1 MIAYLSLNYL
11 KGVAMATVNKKT
23 EATTVA
29 ENTNEAVTTE
39 TSIELVLTAEQTA
52 DREQVNTLNDIIE
65 KAGKQ
70 FILNKFALAFLLITL
85 RKKYKE
91 LFWTVIDTSKV
102 SRKTL
107 ERAMVLGLKIESD
120 FSQAMSNDGG
130 EQDIAENVELL
141 VIDEKIEALDM
152 EALSKI
158 NKPTLVKIANMKK
171 LSDSDWAIVIGGSD
185 KPYKKHM
192 AGIAKEAVDKKAEA
206 NKLIAEQII
215 ADKPKTMAE
224 NVYLKYVQKD
234 KLFSIKKIAV
244 LEAILSKNNLLPKE
258 DSELSEIP
266 TEGKLSEVSKSESG
280 EE

>member
-1 MIAYLSLNYL
+1 MDKSIQ
-11 KGVAMATVNKKT
+11 KT
-23 EATTVA
+23 EATTKHTTVA
-29 ENTNEAVTTE
+29 TVENTNEEALLTK
-39 TSIELVLTAEQTA
+39 LTAEQKA

-141 VIDEKIEALDM
+141 VLDERIEALDM

-158 NKPTLVKIANMKK
+158 HKPTLTKIAHMKK
-171 LSDSDWAIVIGGSD
+171 LSDKDWAIVISGSD
-185 KPYKKHM
+185 KPYKEHM
-192 AGIAKEAVDKKAEA
+192 TVVAKEAADKKA
-206 NKLIAEQII
+206 KQII
-215 ADKPKTMAE
+215 ADKPNTMLE
-224 NVYLKYVQKD
+224 NVYLEYIKED

-244 LEAILSKNNLLPKE
+244 LEAILDKNGLLPKE
-258 DSELSEIP
+258 DSELSDIP
-266 TEGKLSEVSKSESG
+266 TEGKLTTVSKSESG
-280 EE
+280 EA

>member
-1 MIAYLSLNYL
+1 MSDL
-11 KGVAMATVNKKT
+11 KIEP
-23 EATTVA
+23 EATTA

-39 TSIELVLTAEQTA
+39 TSVELVLTAEQTV
-52 DREQVNTLNDIIE
+52 DREKVNTLNNAIE

-141 VIDEKIEALDM
+141 VIDERIEALDM

-171 LSDSDWAIVIGGSD
+171 LSDKDWAIVIGGSD

-192 AGIAKEAVDKKAEA
+192 AGIAKEAADKKA
-206 NKLIAEQII
+206 KQIL
-215 ADKPKTMAE
+215 ADKPNTMPE
-224 NVYLKYVQKD
+224 NVYLEYVQKD

-244 LEAILSKNNLLPKE
+244 LEAILAKNGLLPKE
-258 DSELSEIP
+258 DSELSDIP
-266 TEGKLSEVSKSESG
+266 TEGKLTTVSKSESG
-280 EE
+280 EK

>member
-1 MIAYLSLNYL
+1 MTTINE
-11 KGVAMATVNKKT
+11 KT
-23 EATTVA
+23 EAITVTP

-39 TSIELVLTAEQTA
+39 TSVELVLTAEQTV
-52 DREQVNTLNDIIE
+52 DREKVNTLNDIIE

-141 VIDEKIEALDM
+141 VIDERIEALDM

-158 NKPTLVKIANMKK
+158 HKPTLTKIAHMKK
-171 LSDSDWAIVIGGSD
+171 LSDKDWAIVIGGSD
-185 KPYKKHM
+185 KPYKEHM
-192 AGIAKEAVDKKAEA
+192 TVIAIEAADKKAKEI
-206 NKLIAEQII
+206 L
-215 ADKPKTMAE
+215 ADKPESMDTDT
-224 NVYLKYVQKD
+224 YLEYIKED
-234 KLFSIKKIAV
+234 KLFSIKKIAE
-244 LEAILSKNNLLPKE
+244 LEAILSKNGLLPKE
-258 DSELSEIP
+258 VSKPIYISTELKLSEI
-266 TEGKLSEVSKSESG
+266 SESESG
-280 EE
+280 KE